1 MASVSFKKIKSVR
14 QMKACLWHCDKDKRL
29 EHEHSNKHIDKS
41 KTHLNEQGTNYA
53 NACKIVD
60 TYMARYDSLENQNKR
75 KDRVIGFGLCIP
87 IPDGI
92 SDDDLQDCCVKIANI
107 IIDEK
112 GIGNYINSYIHVD
125 ETHEYKDAKTGK
137 KRQSLRHMHVYD
149 LCTDENG
156 RFNGKEFSS
165 RKNMIKLNKE
175 IHAMMQHD
183 YGVDFMDGTQRK
195 SKDTVEYLKNE
206 SERQQ
211 MRDEVKA
218 EIRKDIEKDIIEKEK
233 PTLELRYKK
242 RLKQQIKDEYE
253 EKYKEEL
260 ETALQGKYEARIRQL
275 EDELTKARDNYV
287 DMYISLS
294 DDKRNTVEHRKMEDK
309 YCDLYEQSQNVFDLD
324 DEFEL

>member
-1 MASVSFKKIKSVR
+1 M
-14 QMKACLWHCDKDKRL
+14 
-29 EHEHSNKHIDKS
+29 
-41 KTHLNEQGTNYA
+41 
-53 NACKIVD
+53 
-60 TYMARYDSLENQNKR
+60 
-75 KDRVIGFGLCIP
+75 
-87 IPDGI
+87 
-92 SDDDLQDCCVKIANI
+92 
-107 IIDEK
+107 
-112 GIGNYINSYIHVD
+112 
-125 ETHEYKDAKTGK
+125 
-137 KRQSLRHMHVYD
+137 RHMHVYD

-175 IHAMMQHD
+175 IHAMMQRD
-183 YGVDFMDGTQRK
+183 YGVDFMDGTQRN

-211 MRDEVKA
+211 IRDEVKA
-218 EIRKDIEKDIIEKEK
+218 EIEKEK

-260 ETALQGKYEARIRQL
+260 KTALKGKYEARIKQL
-275 EDELTKARDNYV
+275 EDELTNARDNYV

-294 DDKRNTVEHRKMEDK
+294 DDKRDTVKHREMEDK

>member
-1 MASVSFKKIKSVR
+1 MASVNFKKIKSVR
-14 QMKACLWHCDKDKRL
+14 QMKACLWHCDKYKRL

-41 KTHLNEQGTNYA
+41 RTHLNLQRGTYA
-53 NACKIVD
+53 DACTVVD
-60 TYMARYDSLENQNKR
+60 DRMTYFDSLENQNKR

-92 SDDDLQDCCVKIANI
+92 PDDKLEECSLKIINMIYA
-107 IIDEK
+107 EK
-112 GIGNYINSYIHVD
+112 GERNFINAYLHVD
-125 ETHEYKDAKTGK
+125 ETHEYKDAKTGE
-137 KRQSLRHMHVYD
+137 KRQSLRHIHVYD
-149 LCTDENG
+149 FCTDENC
-156 RFNGKEFSS
+156 RFKGKEFSS
-165 RKNMIKLNKE
+165 RKNMVKLNKE

-218 EIRKDIEKDIIEKEK
+218 EIEKEK

-260 ETALQGKYEARIRQL
+260 RTALKDKYEARIKQL

-287 DMYISLS
+287 DKYIELS
-294 DDKRNTVEHRKMEDK
+294 DDKRNTVEHLKMEDK